1 MDADTQHSFRR
12 DFELAQDAV
21 RSGVTAQRAAGAD
34 THWQLWSDFCDEL
47 AVDALLSN
55 LQDPVALLQ
64 VFAQRYRT
72 GTIAPKSKPVRSR
85 TVEDALRSVGQTFA
99 GLGKPDPRLT
109 STGNIDFR
117 IQRMLS
123 SYKKKD
129 PPPNR
134 VKPIPVQV
142 LRRIM
147 AVAHAAPTPAN
158 LAIADMCSIAFFY
171 LLRPGEY
178 TVSPSE
184 STPFRLCDVQ
194 LRIGNRRLDLL
205 LATDADIRSATFA
218 TLTFTTQKNGVRG
231 EVIGLSRSGNPQ
243 LCPVISLCNRIL
255 HARAHNADLTTP
267 IARYFDRGRWH
278 NVTSTHISTTLKAAV
293 TFLGPTLGFLASDVS
308 ARSLRAAG
316 AMALLCAHVDTDI
329 IRLVGRWRSDE
340 MLCYLHVQ
348 AEPTMRGFSAR
359 MLQHGSFVLLPNND
373 VPCF

>member
-21 RSGVTAQRAAGAD
+21 RSGVTAQGAAGAD

-147 AVAHAAPTPAN
+147 AVAHAAPTPGN

-194 LRIGNRRLDLL
+194 L
-205 LATDADIRSATFA
+205 
-218 TLTFTTQKNGVRG
+218 
-231 EVIGLSRSGNPQ
+231 
-243 LCPVISLCNRIL
+243 
-255 HARAHNADLTTP
+255 
-267 IARYFDRGRWH
+267 
-278 NVTSTHISTTLKAAV
+278 
-293 TFLGPTLGFLASDVS
+293 
-308 ARSLRAAG
+308 
-316 AMALLCAHVDTDI
+316 
-329 IRLVGRWRSDE
+329 
-340 MLCYLHVQ
+340 
-348 AEPTMRGFSAR
+348 
-359 MLQHGSFVLLPNND
+359 
-373 VPCF
+373 